1 MDLRLKDLHI
11 IPRMGM
17 IISMFIIFQSVALS
31 LGTLFTYQ
39 VLGADTARIQEG
51 VLANQTDWLGFMFLQ
66 GTASLIGFGLTAVVF
81 SYLEAGN
88 FKLHLGLSRAPS
100 FQLLGMALLAVLAAQ
115 FFVESLVK
123 LNELLP
129 APEAVLQ
136 MEKRI
141 DAMLEAATTFTTLPE
156 FLIAAFVM
164 AVVPAIAEELFFRG
178 LLMGDMLRSGM
189 KPITSIIISGVV
201 FSLVHF
207 EFHNFLAIGVL
218 GIFLGYLYY
227 ISGNLWICVA
237 AHFLNNFF
245 AVLARYLV
253 NLGVIAPELA
263 EGETPIWLSVTGGFV
278 FLGVVYLIRSFKKP
292 ELPTTAVDDT
302 ELKNQI

>member
-51 VLANQTDWLGFMFLQ
+51 ILANRTDWLGFMFLQ

-88 FKLHLGLSRAPS
+88 FKLHLGLVRFPS
-100 FQLLGMALLAVLAAQ
+100 LQLLGMVLLAVLAAQ

-141 DAMLEAATTFTTLPE
+141 DAMLEAATSFTTLPQ
-156 FLIAAFVM
+156 FLIAAVVM

-189 KPITSIIISGVV
+189 KPVSSILISGVI

-227 ISGNLWICVA
+227 ISGSLWLCVA
-237 AHFLNNFF
+237 AHFINNFF

-253 NLGVIAPELA
+253 NLGVIGPELA
-263 EGETPIWLSVTGGFV
+263 EGETPVWLSVAGGLV
-278 FLGVVYLIRSFKKP
+278 FLALVYLIRSFKKP
-292 ELPTTAVDDT
+292 ELPATEVDDT
-302 ELKNQI
+302 EL